1 MMSSKKPNK
10 SRKEMYNMPMHKKA
24 KEVASHLDEKLQKEF
39 KKRSITVR
47 KNDVVKIM
55 RGSFKGKEGKITSVD
70 RGANK
75 LYIEKIVSR
84 KSNGEERQVP
94 IDASKV
100 LLIDIDRTDRKRV
113 SKQGKESEKQ

>member
-24 KEVASHLDEKLQKEF
+24 KEVSSHLDDKLAKEF
-39 KKRSITVR
+39 GKRSITIR
-47 KNDVVKIM
+47 KNDTVKIM
-55 RGSFKGKEGKITSVD
+55 RGKFQGSEGKITSID
-70 RGANK
+70 RVSGK
-75 LYIEKIVSR
+75 IYVEKIVSK
-84 KSNGEERQVP
+84 KSNGQERQVP

-113 SKQGKESEKQ
+113 AKKKESEKQ